1 VFSGDSGTAEMGGA
15 TVSPLLVGIELGR
28 AEPGVLSE
36 FLRFDEVAED
46 EGPAEVLGGVGTCPL
61 SFDDDLRD
69 AKPDFFGSPS
79 RVEGGFEDGR
89 LVELGPVTSLVPA
102 DSDFR

>member
-1 VFSGDSGTAEMGGA
+1 MGGA
-15 TVSPLLVGIELGR
+15 TVSPLRVDIELGR

-61 SFDDDLRD
+61 SFDDELPG
-69 AKPDFFGSPS
+69 AKRDFFGSPS